1 MSAEQLHLF
10 ASLDF
15 PGRSV
20 VLVREMAER
29 LGVSIR
35 HLLNEI
41 DSGALVALDLKSA
54 TSSRRAARIP
64 IECYRDY
71 VVKHLTSPS
80 VEIRAR
86 FIANLPAA
94 VRSDVVVEC
103 FRHLGPGDRRALMGR
118 LRSLEGRA

>member
-1 MSAEQLHLF
+1 MSTEQLQLF

-29 LGVSIR
+29 LGVSVR

-41 DSGALVALDLKSA
+41 DHGALVALDLKSA
-54 TSSRRAARIP
+54 GSSRRTARIP

-86 FIANLPAA
+86 FIAGLPAA
-94 VRSDVVVEC
+94 VRTAVIVEC
-103 FRHLGPGDRRALMGR
+103 FAALGPSERRALLSR
-118 LRSLEGRA
+118 LRQ